1 MKTEPQKKKTHFE
14 ADTNQKTPTKT
25 FEPPIL
31 PSKTTTEADPKDIA
45 AANYLDVAV
54 LRCLF
59 ISNWQEDG
67 VYWGLHYMY
76 NRLREIGDEAKITS
90 RTRKN
95 RSNSLPIPQ
104 IEISK
109 VTNFGRNKTDSPP
122 STTSSSN
129 ELSSEHQSSLHA
141 TGELYSLDVANVKH
155 NLLASTGLFGI
166 LLRKQGQ
173 LDRGLHRLY
182 TVGSLKFNVIFP
194 EHNDSSVC

>member
-1 MKTEPQKKKTHFE
+1 MKTEAPDKVKKKTHFE
-14 ADTNQKTPTKT
+14 SDPKKTPTKSHET
-25 FEPPIL
+25 SAPV
-31 PSKTTTEADPKDIA
+31 SKSSGDSELKDIA

-95 RSNSLPIPQ
+95 RSNSLPIPH

-109 VTNFGRNKTDSPP
+109 VTHILRNKAESPP
-122 STTSSSN
+122 STNSSSN
-129 ELSSEHQSSLHA
+129 ELSSEHQSSNHA
-141 TGELYSLDVANVKH
+141 TGGFP
-155 NLLASTGLFGI
+155 NLRLF
-166 LLRKQGQ
+166 
-173 LDRGLHRLY
+173 
-182 TVGSLKFNVIFP
+182 
-194 EHNDSSVC
+194 

>member
-1 MKTEPQKKKTHFE
+1 MDATDKTKKKTHFE
-14 ADTNQKTPTKT
+14 TDSKPKTP
-25 FEPPIL
+25 
-31 PSKTTTEADPKDIA
+31 SKSVDSTVSGSRTTGDSEAKDIA

-104 IEISK
+104 NEIRKLGSIRK
-109 VTNFGRNKTDSPP
+109 LKNDSPP
-122 STTSSSN
+122 STNSSSN
-129 ELSSEHQSSLHA
+129 ELSSEHQSSYLA
-141 TGELYSLDVANVKH
+141 TGWYTYTIIV
-155 NLLASTGLFGI
+155 I
-166 LLRKQGQ
+166 LQINI
-173 LDRGLHRLY
+173 
-182 TVGSLKFNVIFP
+182 SINIMI
-194 EHNDSSVC
+194 

>member
-1 MKTEPQKKKTHFE
+1 MKTEPHAKKKTHFE
-14 ADTNQKTPTKT
+14 IDPNQKSS
-25 FEPPIL
+25 
-31 PSKTTTEADPKDIA
+31 SKSQDTTCEADPKDLG

-59 ISNWQEDG
+59 VSNWKEDG

-109 VTNFGRNKTDSPP
+109 VTNFIKSKPNSPP
-122 STTSSSN
+122 STNSSSN
-129 ELSSEHQSSLHA
+129 DLSSDHQSSLHA
-141 TGELYSLDVANVKH
+141 TGE
-155 NLLASTGLFGI
+155 GI
-166 LLRKQGQ
+166 
-173 LDRGLHRLY
+173 Y
-182 TVGSLKFNVIFP
+182 IP
-194 EHNDSSVC
+194 